1 MRWRAE
7 RFEPIQQVVGQQD
20 DLEERLVGCEVLGQ
34 NLPQRIGVFQLADN
48 QFRAGEI
55 APPQNPGAP

>member
-1 MRWRAE
+1 MRWKTE

-34 NLPQRIGVFQLADN
+34 NLPQRIGVFLRLIN
-48 QFRAGEI
+48 S
-55 APPQNPGAP
+55 APARWW